1 MHTHNIFITG
11 TKVLQSYSL
20 LLTMHSD
27 IVWYLTMTHKPDLM
41 TQVEHGPQ
49 TEKHFLLGKNINLL
63 IVESWVSNLDKP
75 QSPHMQSLKYTVYV
89 PYNVV
94 RTKGD
99 NAYKTANAMP
109 EMI

>member
-1 MHTHNIFITG
+1 M
-11 TKVLQSYSL
+11 
-20 LLTMHSD
+20 
-27 IVWYLTMTHKPDLM
+27 
-41 TQVEHGPQ
+41 
-49 TEKHFLLGKNINLL
+49 
-63 IVESWVSNLDKP
+63 SNLDKP